1 MSTRPRVFG
10 FMVGVLL
17 SILISAPSALL
28 TAKDHT
34 SLRSGSRDMK
44 STSTPESSLSE
55 DGPQANSVVSGALV
69 RNKDASPDNIEPAAV
84 IMTEDFEGTWP
95 KPGWDLN
102 DYSNTDGGVYLLGKR
117 SCRPRTGSYAGWTV
131 GGGTNGQTLPCFGS
145 YPHNL
150 YTWAVYGP
158 FDLSGAASASLRV
171 YYWGETEYG
180 GSSCP
185 YDYLF
190 LGHSVDNTNFYGYR
204 LCGNFTSGPAGNG
217 YYQANLDLGSRLGA
231 SQVWVGIVF
240 VSDSSVTAQG
250 ITVDDILLDVVAA
263 TPPTPTRTPTPTST
277 PTPSCIDTPTP
288 LPPFTGTLPATGE
301 VDRRVSHCMDDA
313 YVRVDTRQLVYDGR
327 FVRMGSHPGGSPYMA
342 GFLFRD
348 VRIPRFARI
357 TSARLDLQPW
367 GYQSGSPIDVLILG
381 DRRPQPDD
389 FNPNNLPPH
398 ERPLTGAVVPWR
410 IEGNVTS
417 GASSPDISSVISE
430 IVSQTEWQPGNNLAI
445 LIQTDQSRHYI
456 DWQAYEYLP
465 TNAARLLV
473 TYQVV
478 ATPTPTPTA
487 TATPTRAITPTR
499 TRTPTPTRTR
509 RAQGG
514 FLPLLAVGRV
524 TPTWTPTHT
533 PTATRTPT
541 PLPCPADPYEPNDTF
556 AQAWGPLPLN
566 TDFWGFFN
574 CERDTDRDF
583 YFFDLPSAG
592 RVIIELTNIPANS
605 DYDLTLYNCPN
616 VSCLVVHS
624 GQSGNA
630 EERIDVNIP
639 AGRYYVR
646 VVRSDASPLVSQPY
660 RLRVSYP

>member
-28 TAKDHT
+28 TAKDHM
-34 SLRSGSRDMK
+34 SLGSGSRDMK
-44 STSTPESSLSE
+44 SSSTPISSLSE
-55 DGPQANSVVSGALV
+55 DGLQASSVVSGTLV
-69 RNKDASPDNIEPAAV
+69 RNKDVSSDNMEPAAV
-84 IMTEDFEGTWP
+84 IMTEDFEGAWP
-95 KPGWDLN
+95 KAGWYLSDQ
-102 DYSNTDGGVYLLGKR
+102 SSTDGGQYLMGKR
-117 SCRPRTGSYAGWTV
+117 NCHPRTGGYAGWTV
-131 GGGTNGQTLPCFGS
+131 GGGAQGS
-145 YPHNL
+145 ALSCSAYYPNNL
-150 YTWAVYGP
+150 DTWAVYGP
-158 FDLSGAASASLRV
+158 FDLSRASSASLTF
-171 YYWGETEYG
+171 YFWGRTEYG
-180 GSSCP
+180 SSSCP
-185 YDYLF
+185 YDFLF
-190 LGHSVDNTNFYGYR
+190 VGDSNNGYQFYGYFF
-204 LCGNFTSGPAGNG
+204 CGTFMSGPAGNS
-217 YYQANLDLGSRLGA
+217 YYQHTLDLSSRLGE
-231 SQVWVGIVF
+231 SQVWVAFNFTSDGII
-240 VSDSSVTAQG
+240 TYEG
-250 ITVDDILLDVVAA
+250 ITVDDIRLDVVEN
-263 TPPTPTRTPTPTST
+263 TPTPTPTPTST
-277 PTPSCIDTPTP
+277 NTPTPACVNTPTP

-381 DRRPQPDD
+381 ERRPQPDD

-465 TNAARLLV
+465 ANAARLLV

-624 GQSGNA
+624 GQRGNA